1 MTLPPVIKNKTTPPE
16 LVLLT
21 GMHPVSFNNQTGEHR
36 VTVKER
42 VGLSGCG
49 WAVGCSPHVC
59 CGSISV
65 VPKHSACVSYSLAI
79 WFFHKPLQRGASG
92 SLQARLL
99 LLHSVLGCREPSGQ
113 HDTEVRLWN
122 NCQVTGR
129 TVLKHINLSPI
140 LCIVLI
146 YSYDIKLI
154 IKKQTYNDCI
164 FSCHCSYHIRSGKR
178 KHTLLCWKQFSIY
191 STRLSRVSF
200 LSCSGCRVPTEY
212 ILAFF
217 LAICE
222 RCGLVAQR
230 EEKVIHEQLFKTLM
244 IGCSFCLCS
253 SS

>member
-21 GMHPVSFNNQTGEHR
+21 GLHPVSFNNQTGEHR
-36 VTVKER
+36 VTLWRKGFAWV
-42 VGLSGCG
+42 VVDGLLVVHLMY
-49 WAVGCSPHVC
+49 A
-59 CGSISV
+59 V

-99 LLHSVLGCREPSGQ
+99 LLHSVLGCREHSGQ

-191 STRLSRVSF
+191 FTRLSRVSF